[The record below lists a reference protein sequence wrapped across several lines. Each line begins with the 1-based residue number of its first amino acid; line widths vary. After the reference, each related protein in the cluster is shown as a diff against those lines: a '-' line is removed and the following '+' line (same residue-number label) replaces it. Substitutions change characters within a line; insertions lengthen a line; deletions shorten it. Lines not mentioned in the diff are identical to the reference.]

1 MTYLSQDSF
10 SVLPDLSPIPVNDS
24 IVYSLSQMS
33 NVSTLTPSS
42 PQHLPLNSSVL
53 LAFLLQ

>member
-42 PQHLPLNSSVL
+42 PQRLPLNSSVL